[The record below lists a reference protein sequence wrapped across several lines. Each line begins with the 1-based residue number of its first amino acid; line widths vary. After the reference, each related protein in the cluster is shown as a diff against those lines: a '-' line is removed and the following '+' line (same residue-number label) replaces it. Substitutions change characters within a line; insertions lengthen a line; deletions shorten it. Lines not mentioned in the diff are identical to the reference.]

1 MTVLPTIELLQQH
14 SLPALVQRE
23 IERRILAGELPPGA
37 KLIEADLAAE
47 LRVSRGPVREAFRAL
62 GQAGLLRTEKNR
74 GVFVR
79 QVSLEE
85 ANEIYDVRAVL
96 EGLVGK
102 LAARRIRPEQEDS
115 IRAVVKKM
123 HAVARGVGQPGDTE
137 AYYPLNVEFH
147 ELLLEAAGNRALA
160 ANYRRIVNELDLY
173 RRATISRS
181 AENIAISTREHEA
194 IVNAVARR
202 DEKLAER
209 LLNEHVVASRER
221 LHRVLAKPSR
231 AA

>member
-1 MTVLPTIELLQQH
+1 MAVLPTIELLQQH
-14 SLPALVQRE
+14 TLPTLVQRE
-23 IERRILAGELPPGA
+23 IERRILAGEIAPGA
-37 KLIEADLAAE
+37 KLVEADIAAQ

-62 GQAGLLRTEKNR
+62 GQAGLVRTEKNR

-102 LAARRIRPEQEDS
+102 LAARRIRPEQDDR

-123 HAVARGVGQPGDTE
+123 HAVARRGGQPGDAE

-147 ELLLEAAGNRALA
+147 DLLLEAAGNRALA

-221 LHRVLAKPSR
+221 LHRVLAKPAR

>member
-1 MTVLPTIELLQQH
+1 MVAQPTIELLQQY
-14 SLPALVQRE
+14 SLPSLVRRE
-23 IERRILAGELPPGA
+23 IERRILGGELAPGS
-37 KLIEADLAAE
+37 KLNEADLAGE
-47 LRVSRGPVREAFRAL
+47 LGVSRGPVREAFRAL
-62 GQAGLLRTEKNR
+62 EQAGLVRTEKNR

-85 ANEIYDVRAVL
+85 ANEIYEVRAAL

-102 LAARRIRPEQEDS
+102 LAARRIRPAQVER
-115 IRAVVKKM
+115 IRAVVKNM
-123 HAVARGVGQPGDTE
+123 HAVGRARDAA

-147 ELLLEAAGNRALA
+147 ELLVEAAGNRALQ

-173 RRATISRS
+173 RRETILRS
-181 AENIAISTREHEA
+181 AENIPVSTREHEA
-194 IVNAVARR
+194 IVNAVAKG

-209 LLNEHVVASRER
+209 LLFEHVIESRER
-221 LHRVLAKPSR
+221 LHRALAKPAR